1 MTTKKLLKF
10 LNDEIVPK
18 IPQLEDVKFSNK
30 SSNLMK
36 KSNKNPDAPSSAS
49 TKASSA
55 KDTPAKS
62 VVAAPVA
69 TLAKKLKAKKA

>member
-1 MTTKKLLKF
+1 
-10 LNDEIVPK
+10 
-18 IPQLEDVKFSNK
+18 
-30 SSNLMK
+30 MK

-69 TLAKKLKAKKA
+69 PASVQEPRHK